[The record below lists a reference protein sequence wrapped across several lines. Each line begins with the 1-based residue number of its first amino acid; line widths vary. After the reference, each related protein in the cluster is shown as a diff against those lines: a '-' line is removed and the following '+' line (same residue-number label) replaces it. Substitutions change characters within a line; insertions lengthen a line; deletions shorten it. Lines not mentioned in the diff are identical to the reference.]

1 MPTLRATN
9 RTQRLVLG
17 FFAVVWITAVAILI
31 TSPGIYDGTLNLG
44 RGAHVVA
51 DLAFLILIS
60 VLITVVGI
68 GVVKRWRWVFWLIV
82 VAFIFGIV
90 RVVGSALQLMNVLPA
105 GGPAWYIGLQAA
117 IGVVQFLIALAMIA
131 GYRKGGVWAAY

>member
-1 MPTLRATN
+1 MQTLRATN

-17 FFAVVWITAVAILI
+17 FFAVVWITSVAILI

-44 RGAHVVA
+44 PGVHVVA

-60 VLITVVGI
+60 VLITLVGI

-90 RVVGSALQLMNVLPA
+90 RVVASALQLMNVLPA
-105 GGPAWYIGLQAA
+105 VGPAWYIGLQAA
-117 IGVVQFLIALAMIA
+117 IGVVQFFIALAMIA